1 MSHVHLSREL
11 LHAVAEQRVP
21 PQIATDLMI
30 EHLLG
35 RCPTCAEEVGRWL
48 AWKDVRNTPEGAG
61 GLVTALRLLLDRLPA
76 ELAASEQAL
85 RRARRD
91 VARLRGLP
99 PEERRPAAERARQGC
114 RGTAFASLCLEEAR
128 SCLPGQPRD
137 ALGWA
142 EAAVFGATW
151 AGPSRQPRVPAA
163 TQALRARALAHRG
176 NALRILERLED
187 AEDDFDRALAL
198 LRDGGVTDLAAQAEV
213 ATLEASLHRD
223 RRRFA
228 AAEGALHV
236 AGLLQTVRED
246 RPALAK
252 ARLMQGT
259 VYHAWGRPEDALVAA
274 EAAEEALEGNGF
286 PPPRLRLAVRHN
298 RGFYL
303 CELGRFADARE
314 VLEASRDLYAQFDD
328 AWTRLRLAWLEGK
341 LGAGL
346 GRDGEA
352 EERFRAARDGFL
364 TEGSAYDAALVSLE
378 LAALYLHR
386 GRCAEVRELAEE
398 MVATFRR
405 LGVHREAV
413 EAAGL
418 FARAAAQ
425 EALTAAFLAR
435 LAHYLRQ
442 ARCGPAFAFQPH
454 GNLQ

>member
-11 LHAVAEQRVP
+11 LHAVAEERVP
-21 PQIATDLMI
+21 RGIATDLMI

-35 RCPTCAEEVGRWL
+35 RCPTCAGEIARWG
-48 AWKDVRNTPEGAG
+48 AWKAVRDTPDGASG
-61 GLVTALRLLLDRLPA
+61 VVTALRGLLDRLPG
-76 ELAASEQAL
+76 ELAAGEAAL

-91 VARLRGLP
+91 VARLGKLP
-99 PEERRPAAERARQGC
+99 PEERRPAAERAQTRC
-114 RGTAFASLCLEEAR
+114 RGDAFAARCLAEAR
-128 SCLPGQPRD
+128 ACLPGQPRE

-151 AGPSRQPRVPAA
+151 AGPQPEPYVPPA
-163 TQALRARALAHRG
+163 TRALQARAHAHRG
-176 NALRILERLED
+176 NALRILERLDD
-187 AEDDFDRALAL
+187 AEDDFERALAL
-198 LRDGGVTDLAAQAEV
+198 LRHGGVTDLAAHAEV

-223 RRRFA
+223 RRHFA

-236 AGLLQTVRED
+236 AALLHTVRTD
-246 RPALAK
+246 RPELAR

-259 VYHAWGRPEDALVAA
+259 VYHAWGRPEAALEAA
-274 EAAEEALEGNGF
+274 EAAEAALEENGS

-298 RGFYL
+298 RADYL

-314 VLEASRDLYAQFDD
+314 VLEASRDLYDRFDD

-341 LGAGL
+341 LAAGL

-352 EERFRAARDGFL
+352 EARFRAARDGFL
-364 TEGSAYDAALVSLE
+364 AEGSAYDAALVSLE
-378 LAALYLHR
+378 LAALYLHQ
-386 GRCAEVRELAEE
+386 GRCAEVRELAEA

-413 EAAGL
+413 EAAQL
-418 FARAAAQ
+418 FARAAAR
-425 EALTAAFLAR
+425 EALTAGFLAR

-442 ARCGPAFAFQPH
+442 ARSGPGLAFQP
-454 GNLQ
+454 